1 MAHDSHPNELIAEV
15 SRAIEKYTL
24 TIGALPLDASLSD
37 LRDAIEDLDS
47 AIADIRRA
55 AVIFPDAKIEMT
67 HTAVVDDGLGEMFAA
82 AMMPKQI
89 PVRIRVR
96 ARPHE
101 DSRAIMSDLARLNGE
116 RCTVE
121 WDGQQ
126 GNLDLSIQLA
136 ALAQFID
143 PYEEDR

>member
-1 MAHDSHPNELIAEV
+1 MAHDSHPNELIAQV
-15 SRAIEKYTL
+15 GRAIERYTL
-24 TIGALPLDASLSD
+24 ATGALPVDAALSD
-37 LRDAIEDLDS
+37 LRDVIEDLDS
-47 AIADIRRA
+47 AVADIRRA
-55 AVIFPDAKIEMT
+55 AVIFPDAKIGLT
-67 HTAVVDDGLGEMFAA
+67 HKDVVDDGLGEMLAA

-89 PVRIRVR
+89 PVRIEVR

-116 RCTVE
+116 RCIVE
-121 WDGQQ
+121 WDGRQ

-143 PYEEDR
+143 PYGEDR